1 MRRGTVLLFLY
12 WVYVCAHYL
21 HLISIEYIEYTMTEV
36 SLKLTDISM
45 MSYLKKLCIYYSDYS
60 VLIAMLG
67 RNFGIHF

>member
-1 MRRGTVLLFLY
+1 
-12 WVYVCAHYL
+12 
-21 HLISIEYIEYTMTEV
+21 MTEV